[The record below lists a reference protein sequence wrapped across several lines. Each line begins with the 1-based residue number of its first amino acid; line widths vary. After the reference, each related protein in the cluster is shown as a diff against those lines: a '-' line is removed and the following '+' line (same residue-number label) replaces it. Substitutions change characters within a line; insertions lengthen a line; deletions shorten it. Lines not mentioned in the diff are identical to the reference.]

1 MDKKLIPENL
11 EEHDESG
18 NIYIKDAT
26 EIDIFSK
33 TYGFDEEFVDKMLNK
48 DCKWKEKKEA
58 FDNFAK
64 FTSQSKIKAIKNTDR
79 AYFIEMVKK
88 LLKEPNINV
97 VLSIINALNNLSL
110 GLNSNFFE
118 SKDLFSYLI
127 VFLKEKKESFI
138 NSLIVCLCNFSLFIG
153 DNIINEKLLN
163 YYCGKPLCNV
173 AKINLCTLIEKLID
187 KKKNIQI
194 NSYIP
199 FIIKIANLLNDS
211 NPEVRD
217 KSSKLMAF
225 INYKKKDTLAIILKS
240 IKLDDRRINKI
251 KEYEN
256 LYINI
261 SCNNTNIKNV
271 ETNNKVNSNLK
282 EKKLGEKIE
291 KEKAKNN
298 KKVNDNFKN
307 YTQNDDNENK
317 NMSRN
322 EWSSNISG
330 NNSLALIKE
339 YLIDNME
346 EIISYVHKNITNLDN
361 SLFNSLKW
369 TERKEGFTIINKFF
383 LDEKNT
389 EEIQN
394 SYDYYFKY
402 ILMKNKFFNDK
413 NIVVINES
421 LLCIKTLIDKIKSF
435 SKQYYRIIITLLTNK
450 LSDKKL
456 LVEISE
462 IMNKLINNLSP
473 IEVIPVFIKNLKDKS
488 IIILK
493 EGIGIIKSIID
504 TNTNNN
510 LDDYPLQEIINFCI
524 EIENNP
530 NNMLRK
536 ASTQILCSLYKILD
550 KDIYNYLKNIKES
563 TMKII
568 NEEFNKIC
576 KGENAKE
583 EMIKKDLNEENEC
596 IDISDKITE
605 KMIKDLT
612 EGKWTEK
619 KKVIEQIEEI
629 ISEGNQN
636 ILSKGLN
643 ELYYAIKKNLSDG
656 NKNIVKFTIILITKI
671 ISVLSPG
678 LNLKSFVNLILSDV
692 ISNFSETK
700 NQIKDESI
708 KCINKLIDLIG
719 IDYIIGFLPI
729 HLKTKN
735 LEMKI
740 EILNILFQNKK
751 SITNQKECKKII
763 TPLIDCLLDKNLNVR
778 NVSKEI
784 IQEIMKYVP
793 SEYITNYINKL
804 KPSYKEQINSIIFN
818 DKSSKSSD
826 KNITKVNK
834 KNKVNNFIE
843 SPQKG
848 ENIVNDFSEI
858 QSNNINHCPVPIDLD
873 SQVSINNNIC
883 DEVKLPK
890 SPLIPNKSNNSKYNF
905 NIIDVLPPEES
916 ELINYINALYGN
928 DIQNKNIALIE
939 IKKILVH
946 STNTNN
952 IRNVY
957 IKEII
962 LAFNNLLSLITS
974 DIKTKKSNIDKNEI
988 ILLRYLLDD
997 YLYISNIKSFINNID
1012 DDKVIYSSYEK
1023 LFLIIS
1029 ENEIISHNYG
1039 TEIINIINKIILWLL
1054 TNFNETS
1061 TIIALIK
1068 IILDYK
1074 SNLIEN
1080 QICSFSI
1087 KCLDKFRKILSQIQ
1101 NKIDN
1106 NLIFVTFYKFFNEFS
1121 KTNNNLETHNENEK
1135 NALLMINY
1143 MISEY
1148 INIYNNSIWDIYNE
1162 SLDEDMIKFD
1172 IYLKRTI
1179 EALMKEKNSK
1189 RLYESKSNI
1198 SCQSNQDNKKDFI
1211 EDLYFYINALKEKGN
1226 MMNDD
1231 EKNDYYC
1238 QIVNL
1243 LRITGVDFSVVSN
1256 KISGEMISKIFELYY
1271 GINSIDKAEDL
1282 SSLSLKQ
1289 SQKEKSKIKSK
1300 GDKSPIEQFGYPK
1313 NNDKFDL
1320 IEKGINTIKKEK
1332 EISEQS
1338 KRILEYKKR
1347 YESLTDNKNKD
1358 KNMFED
1364 KNKENVPLNQNRET
1378 IVDNNF
1384 IKNTK
1389 KKLDEL
1395 SQENEKINKDNLI
1408 KMKKKLEEIR
1418 LKNKKI

>member
-1 MDKKLIPENL
+1 MDKKLSSENL

-18 NIYIKDAT
+18 DIYIKDAT

-48 DCKWKEKKEA
+48 DCKWKDKKEA
-58 FDNFAK
+58 FDNFTK
-64 FTSQSKIKAIKNTDR
+64 FTSQSKIKSIKNTDR
-79 AYFIEMVKK
+79 TYFIEMVKK

-97 VLSIINALNNLSL
+97 VHSIINALNNLSL

-138 NSLIVCLCNFSLFIG
+138 NSLILCLCNFSLYIG

-163 YYCGKPLCNV
+163 YYSGKSLCNV

-187 KKKNIQI
+187 KKKNIQL
-194 NSYIP
+194 NCYIP

-211 NPEVRD
+211 NPEVRE
-217 KSSKLMAF
+217 KSSKLIAF

-240 IKLDDRRINKI
+240 INLDDRRINKI
-251 KEYEN
+251 KDYEN

-271 ETNNKVNSNLK
+271 ETNNKANSNLK
-282 EKKLGEKIE
+282 EKKFGEKIE
-291 KEKAKNN
+291 KEKANN
-298 KKVNDNFKN
+298 NRKVNDKIKT
-307 YTQNDDNENK
+307 YSQNDDNENNK
-317 NMSRN
+317 N
-322 EWSSNISG
+322 EISSNISG
-330 NNSLALIKE
+330 NNSLSLIKE

-346 EIISYVHKNITNLDN
+346 EIISYVHKNINNLDN

-369 TERKEGFTIINKFF
+369 SERKEGFTIINNFF

-413 NIVVINES
+413 NIVVLNES

-435 SKQYYRIIITLLTNK
+435 SKQYYRVLITLLTSKIN
-450 LSDKKL
+450 DKKL
-456 LVEISE
+456 FIEISE
-462 IMNKLINNLSP
+462 IIFKLLNNLSP
-473 IEVIPVFIKNLKDKS
+473 IEVIPVFIKTLKDKS

-493 EGIGIIKSIID
+493 EGIGIIKNIID

-510 LDDYPLQEIINFCI
+510 IDDYPLQEIINFCI

-536 ASTQILCSLYKILD
+536 ASTQLLCSLYKILD

-568 NEEFNKIC
+568 NEEFKKIS
-576 KGENAKE
+576 KGENSKE
-583 EMIKKDLNEENEC
+583 EMIKKDINDETEC
-596 IDISDKITE
+596 LDISDKITE

-612 EGKWTEK
+612 DGKWTEK

-636 ILSKGLN
+636 IISKGLN

-656 NKNIVKFTIILITKI
+656 NKNVVKFTIIFITKF
-671 ISVLSPG
+671 ISSLSPG

-692 ISNFSETK
+692 ISNFSESK
-700 NQIKDESI
+700 NQIRDESI
-708 KCINKLIDLIG
+708 KCINKLIELIG
-719 IDYIIGFLPI
+719 IDYIIGFLPT

-735 LEMKI
+735 LEMKN
-740 EILNILFQNKK
+740 EILNILLQNKK
-751 SITNQKECKKII
+751 NITNQKECKKII
-763 TPLIDCLLDKNLNVR
+763 IPLIDCLLDKNINVR
-778 NVSKEI
+778 NMSKEI
-784 IQEIMKYVP
+784 IQEIIKYVP
-793 SEYITNYINKL
+793 SEYITNYINTL

-818 DKSSKSSD
+818 DKASKSSD
-826 KNITKVNK
+826 KNISKGNK
-834 KNKVNNFIE
+834 ANKLNNFFE
-843 SPQKG
+843 SPKKDEKIING
-848 ENIVNDFSEI
+848 SSEI
-858 QSNNINHCPVPIDLD
+858 QSKNINHCPIPIDLD
-873 SQVSINNNIC
+873 SQLSINNNIC

-890 SPLIPNKSNNSKYNF
+890 SPLIPNKSNNNKYNF
-905 NIIDVLPPEES
+905 NITDVLPPEQG
-916 ELINYINALYGN
+916 ELTNYIYALYGK
-928 DIQNKNIALIE
+928 DISNKNIALIE

-946 STNTNN
+946 STNVNN
-952 IRNVY
+952 IRKEH
-957 IKEII
+957 IKEI
-962 LAFNNLLSLITS
+962 LSAFNNLLSLITS
-974 DIKTKKSNIDKNEI
+974 DIKSKKSNIDKNEI

-997 YLYISNIKSFINNID
+997 YLYISNGKSFINNIE

-1029 ENEIISHNYG
+1029 ENEFISHNYG

-1054 TNFNETS
+1054 TNFNETL
-1061 TIIALIK
+1061 TIIVLIK
-1068 IILDYK
+1068 IISDYK

-1106 NLIFVTFYKFFNEFS
+1106 NLIFVTFYKFYNEFS
-1121 KTNNNLETHNENEK
+1121 KTNKNLETHNNNEK
-1135 NALLMINY
+1135 NSLLMINY

-1148 INIYNNSIWDIYNE
+1148 INIYSNSIWDIYNE
-1162 SLDEDMIKFD
+1162 SLDDDMKKFD

-1179 EALMKEKNSK
+1179 ETLMKEKNSN
-1189 RLYESKSNI
+1189 RLFESKSNI
-1198 SCQSNQDNKKDFI
+1198 SCQSNQDNNKEFI
-1211 EDLYFYINALKEKGN
+1211 EDLFFYINTLKEKGN
-1226 MMNDD
+1226 TMNED

-1238 QIVNL
+1238 EIVNL
-1243 LRITGVDFSVVSN
+1243 LRVTNVDLSIVSN
-1256 KISGEMISKIFELYY
+1256 NLKGEMLSKIFELYY
-1271 GINSIDKAEDL
+1271 GINSCKKTEEL
-1282 SSLSLKQ
+1282 SSLSLQQ
-1289 SQKEKSKIKSK
+1289 SKEEKNKIKSK
-1300 GDKSPIEQFGYPK
+1300 GDKSPVEQFGYPK
-1313 NNDKFDL
+1313 KNIKFDL
-1320 IEKGINTIKKEK
+1320 TEKGKNTTKKEK

-1338 KRILEYKKR
+1338 KRILEYKKK

-1358 KNMFED
+1358 KNFED
-1364 KNKENVPLNQNRET
+1364 KNKENRPLNQNSET
-1378 IVDNNF
+1378 IEDNNF

-1395 SQENEKINKDNLI
+1395 TEENEKINKDNII

-1418 LKNKKI
+1418 LKNKKN